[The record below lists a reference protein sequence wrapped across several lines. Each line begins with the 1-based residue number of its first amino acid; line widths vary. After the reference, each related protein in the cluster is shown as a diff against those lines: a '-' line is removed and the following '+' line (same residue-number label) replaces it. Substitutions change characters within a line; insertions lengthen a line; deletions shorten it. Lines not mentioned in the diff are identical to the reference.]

1 MANEQQLLL
10 LKQGVEVWNNW
21 RVQYKG
27 KVDLSGAGLY
37 WINLA
42 GANLSGADLSGA
54 YLTSANLKKADLSKV
69 DLSGANL
76 VNAKLD
82 GANLCGANLE
92 KSFLTGASFISA
104 KLIEADLTQAHLV
117 GAFFSNA
124 NLCEAD
130 LTGANLYGAYFFDAN
145 LKKASLFA
153 ATLSRT
159 NFNRADLSEADLRSA
174 VLVETILEQATL
186 TNCKIYGLSAWNLKG
201 IPKEQSGLIITPK
214 NESAI
219 TVDDMQVAQF
229 IYLLLNRENIRKVL
243 NSVTSKAVLILGRFT
258 AGRKVILNRIAEEL
272 RKFNLLPIIFDFERP
287 TSRDFTETIKTLAGI
302 SLFVIA
308 DITNPKSSSLELQAV
323 VPDYEIPFVPI
334 IQDGEE
340 SFSMFSDLGK
350 YDWMLKPVISYSSA
364 DNIAYGF
371 KEVIIDRAWNKRQEL
386 QARKAETIKAESI
399 DEYMSRNKKVF
410 N

>member
-1 MANEQQLLL
+1 MADEQQLIL

-21 RVQYKG
+21 KLHYKG
-27 KVDLSGAGLY
+27 KVDLSDAGLY

-42 GANLSGADLSGA
+42 GANLSGVNLSGAFLHGANLARADLSE
-54 YLTSANLKKADLSKV
+54 ADLS
-69 DLSGANL
+69 DADF

-92 KSFLTGASFISA
+92 KSLLTGASLTNA
-104 KLIEADLTQAHLV
+104 KLIKADLTQAHLV
-117 GAFFSNA
+117 GASFSNA

-159 NFNRADLSEADLRSA
+159 NFSGADLSEADLRSA
-174 VLVETILEQATL
+174 VLVETILEHATL
-186 TNCKIYGLSAWNLKG
+186 TNCYVYGLSAWNLKG
-201 IPKEQSGLIITPK
+201 IPKEQTGLIITPEK
-214 NESAI
+214 ESEI

-229 IYLLLNRENIRKVL
+229 IYLLLNRENLRKVL
-243 NSVTSKAVLILGRFT
+243 NSITSKAVLILGRFT
-258 AGRKVILNRIAEEL
+258 SDRKVILNRIAEEL
-272 RKFNLLPIIFDFERP
+272 RKYSLLPIIFDFERP

-308 DITNPKSSSLELQAV
+308 DITNPKSSPLELQAA

-334 IQDGEE
+334 IQEGEE
-340 SFSMFSDLGK
+340 PFSMFSDLGK
-350 YDWMLKPVISYSSA
+350 YEWMLKPVIRYSSA

-371 KEVIIDRAWNKRQEL
+371 KQVIIDRAWSKRQEL
-386 QARKAETIKAESI
+386 QARKAQTIKTESI
-399 DEYMSRNKKVF
+399 EEYMNRNKGV
-410 N
+410 

>member
-21 RVQYKG
+21 RLLYKG
-27 KVDLSGAGLY
+27 KVDLSDAGLY

-54 YLTSANLKKADLSKV
+54 YLRSANLKKADLSKV

-82 GANLCGANLE
+82 GANLYGANLE
-92 KSFLTGASFISA
+92 KSFLTGTSFKSA
-104 KLIEADLTQAHLV
+104 TLIKADLTQAHLV

-145 LKKASLFA
+145 LKKASLSA
-153 ATLSRT
+153 AILSRT

-186 TNCKIYGLSAWNLKG
+186 TNCKVYGLSAWNLKG

-243 NSVTSKAVLILGRFT
+243 NSITSKAVLILGRFT
-258 AGRKVILNRIAEEL
+258 PERKVILDRIAEEL
-272 RKFNLLPIIFDFERP
+272 RKYNLLPIIFDFERP
-287 TSRDFTETIKTLAGI
+287 TLEI
-302 SLFVIA
+302 SLR
-308 DITNPKSSSLELQAV
+308 L
-323 VPDYEIPFVPI
+323 
-334 IQDGEE
+334 
-340 SFSMFSDLGK
+340 
-350 YDWMLKPVISYSSA
+350 
-364 DNIAYGF
+364 
-371 KEVIIDRAWNKRQEL
+371 
-386 QARKAETIKAESI
+386 
-399 DEYMSRNKKVF
+399 
-410 N
+410 